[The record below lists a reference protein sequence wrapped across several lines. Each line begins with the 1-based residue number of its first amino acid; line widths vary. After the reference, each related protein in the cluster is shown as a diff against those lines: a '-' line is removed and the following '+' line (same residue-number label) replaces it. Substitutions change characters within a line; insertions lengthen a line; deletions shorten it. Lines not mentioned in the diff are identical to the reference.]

1 MWKSKWL
8 NLESGGGFDAANR
21 RTYLIIIW
29 YYCCSQ
35 VVCLGQD
42 FKNLAMKIQQK
53 THDTSWLSG
62 KSPSDYKKGNITPIF
77 RKGRKEDAENDSPV
91 SPMSVP
97 EKMTE
102 WILLEEMLGH
112 MQDVE
117 VIWENQHSFTKSRSC
132 LMHLVAFCDGVTAL
146 VDKGRASD
154 VVYLD
159 LSKSRVLHHILISK

>member
-1 MWKSKWL
+1 
-8 NLESGGGFDAANR
+8 
-21 RTYLIIIW
+21 
-29 YYCCSQ
+29 
-35 VVCLGQD
+35 
-42 FKNLAMKIQQK
+42 MKIQQK

-91 SPMSVP
+91 RPMSVP

-117 VIWENQHSFTKSRSC
+117 VI
-132 LMHLVAFCDGVTAL
+132 
-146 VDKGRASD
+146 
-154 VVYLD
+154 
-159 LSKSRVLHHILISK
+159 